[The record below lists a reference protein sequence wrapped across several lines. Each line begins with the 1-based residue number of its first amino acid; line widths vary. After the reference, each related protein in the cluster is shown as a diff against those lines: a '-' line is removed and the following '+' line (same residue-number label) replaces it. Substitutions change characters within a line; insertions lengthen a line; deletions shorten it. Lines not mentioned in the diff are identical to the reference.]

1 MDLDQAGQA
10 HSDWKIKL
18 RMAIAKKE
26 ALDAAAITAENQCA
40 FGQWLLGEAKGK
52 YGKLPAYA
60 DCVSKHAAFH
70 HEAGKVAQT
79 INSGNYGQ
87 AKTMM
92 DANTPY
98 ALAANG
104 FIIALGTLKKEAGL

>member
-1 MDLDQAGQA
+1 MDLNQAGQA
-10 HSDWKIKL
+10 HSEWKIKL

-26 ALDAAAITAENQCA
+26 SLDAAALSAENQCA

-52 YGKLPAYA
+52 YGMLPAYA

-70 HEAGKVAQT
+70 QEAGKVAQT
-79 INSGNYGQ
+79 INAGNFTQ
-87 AKTMM
+87 AKSMM

-104 FIIALGTLKKEAGL
+104 FIIALGTLKKESGL